1 MYIIKIE
8 GTSKVADF
16 IQIRDDNFALIEQIK
31 LKDLEKKTFLF
42 ENENKEEII
51 NKISNS
57 NFGEIIKIQ

>member
-31 LKDLEKKTFLF
+31 LKDFEKKNYLF
-42 ENENKEEII
+42 GDENIENII
-51 NKISNS
+51 KKITDSA
-57 NFGEIIKIQ
+57 FGEIIKI